1 MNVSV
6 KREQKECI
14 SSAECEK
21 GRMKF
26 NKHTI
31 IIAEAGVNH
40 NGSIEMAK
48 QLVLKAKEAGV
59 DYIKFQ
65 TFKASKLVTKS
76 AKQAEYQQKNI
87 GNGEDCQYQM
97 LKKLELSPEEHQIL
111 IDYCKELG
119 IKFFSTAFDFDSIA
133 YLHSLNL
140 GLWKI
145 PSGEVTNYP
154 FLKRI
159 AAYNEST
166 ILSTGMCDMQD
177 VRNAVD
183 ALYKNGLSK
192 ENLIL
197 LHCNTEYPTP
207 FEDVNLKAMDA
218 LRNEF
223 GVEVGYSDH
232 TKGIEVPIAAVAL
245 GATVI
250 EKHFTLDRNMEGP
263 DHKAS
268 LEPDELKAMV
278 AAIRNIE
285 KAVGGDGTKHVS
297 ESEKKNIAIAR
308 KSIVAACDIKAGEVF
323 TEQNLTVKRPGN
335 GTSPMRWEEII
346 GLKAK
351 RDFSEDELIEI

>member
-1 MNVSV
+1 MSN
-6 KREQKECI
+6 
-14 SSAECEK
+14 
-21 GRMKF
+21 
-26 NKHTI
+26 HTL

-40 NGSIEMAK
+40 NGSIELAK
-48 QLVLKAKEAGV
+48 KLVEKAKEAGV

-65 TFKASKLVTKS
+65 TFKASKLVTKA

-87 GNGEDCQYQM
+87 GKEGDSQYQM
-97 LKKLELSPEEHQIL
+97 LKKLELSSEEHEIL
-111 IDYCKELG
+111 IDYCHQLG
-119 IKFFSTAFDFDSIA
+119 IKFFSTAFDFDSID

-159 AAYNEST
+159 AAFNEPT
-166 ILSTGMCDMQD
+166 ILSTGMCDMED
-177 VRNAVD
+177 VRAAVE

-192 ENLIL
+192 KNLVL

-218 LRNEF
+218 LRKEF

-278 AAIRNIE
+278 SAIRNIE
-285 KAVGGDGTKHVS
+285 KAVGGDGCKHVS

-308 KSIVAACDIKAGEVF
+308 KSIVAACDIKAGELF
-323 TEQNLTVKRPGN
+323 TEQNLTVKRPGS
-335 GTSPMRWEEII
+335 GISPMRWEEVV
-346 GLKAK
+346 GTKAK
-351 RDFSEDELIEI
+351 RDFSEDDLIEI

>member
-1 MNVSV
+1 
-6 KREQKECI
+6 
-14 SSAECEK
+14 
-21 GRMKF
+21 MKS
-26 NKHTI
+26 NNHTL

-40 NGSIEMAK
+40 NGSIALAK
-48 QLVLKAKEAGV
+48 QLVDKAVEAGV

-65 TFKASKLVTKS
+65 TFQASKLVTKV

-87 GNGEDCQYQM
+87 GKDGDSQYQM
-97 LKKLELSPEEHQIL
+97 LKKLELSPADHEVL
-111 IDYCKELG
+111 IAYCSKKG
-119 IKFFSTAFDFDSIA
+119 IKFFSTAFDFDSID

-154 FLKRI
+154 FLKKI
-159 AAYNEST
+159 AAYNEKT
-166 ILSTGMCDMQD
+166 ILSTGMCEMSD
-177 VRNAVD
+177 VRAAVE

-218 LRNEF
+218 LRKEF
-223 GVEVGYSDH
+223 GVDVGYSDH

-250 EKHFTLDRNMEGP
+250 EKHFTLDRNLEGP

-268 LEPDELKAMV
+268 LEPNELKAMV
-278 AAIRNIE
+278 RSIRNIE
-285 KAVGGDGTKHVS
+285 MALGGDGTKHIS
-297 ESEKKNIAIAR
+297 ESERKNIAIAR
-308 KSIVAACDIKAGEVF
+308 KSIVAARHIKKGELL
-323 TEQNLTVKRPGN
+323 TEENLTVKRPGT
-335 GTSPMRWEEII
+335 GISPMCWEKII
-346 GLKAK
+346 GTTAI
-351 RDFSEDELIEI
+351 RDFMEEELIQIDN

>member
-1 MNVSV
+1 
-6 KREQKECI
+6 
-14 SSAECEK
+14 
-21 GRMKF
+21 MKS
-26 NKHTI
+26 NNHTL

-40 NGSIEMAK
+40 NGSIALAK
-48 QLVLKAKEAGV
+48 QLIDKAVEADV

-65 TFKASKLVTKS
+65 TFQASKLVTKV

-87 GNGEDCQYQM
+87 GKDGDSQYQM
-97 LKKLELSPEEHQIL
+97 LKKLELSPADHEVL
-111 IDYCKELG
+111 IAYCKEKG
-119 IKFFSTAFDFDSIA
+119 IKIFSTAFDFESID

-154 FLKRI
+154 FLKRV
-159 AAYNEST
+159 AAYNEKT
-166 ILSTGMCDMQD
+166 ILSTGMCDMED
-177 VRNAVD
+177 VRAAVE

-192 ENLIL
+192 DNLIL

-268 LEPDELKAMV
+268 LEPNELKAMV
-278 AAIRNIE
+278 RAIRNIE
-285 KAVGGDGTKHVS
+285 MALGGDGTKHIS
-297 ESEKKNIAIAR
+297 ESERKNIAIAR
-308 KSIVAACDIKAGEVF
+308 KSIVAARHIKKGELL
-323 TEQNLTVKRPGN
+323 TEDNLTVKRPGT
-335 GTSPMRWEEII
+335 GISPMCWEEVI
-346 GLKAK
+346 GTKAI
-351 RDFSEDELIEI
+351 RDFMEEELIQIDN

>member
-1 MNVSV
+1 MS
-6 KREQKECI
+6 K
-14 SSAECEK
+14 
-21 GRMKF
+21 
-26 NKHTI
+26 TI

-40 NGSIEMAK
+40 NGSLELAK
-48 QLVLKAKEAGV
+48 QLVKKAYEAGV
-59 DYIKFQ
+59 DYVKFQ
-65 TFKASKLVTKS
+65 TFKSEKVVSKNAQK
-76 AKQAEYQQKNI
+76 AAYQIENTGKKEESQL
-87 GNGEDCQYQM
+87 EM
-97 LKKLELSPEEHQIL
+97 VKKLELSYEDHQIL
-111 IDYCKELG
+111 IDCCNELG
-119 IKFFSTAFDFDSIA
+119 IKFFSTAFDFDSIE
-133 YLHSLNL
+133 YLHSLGL

-159 AAYNEST
+159 AAYNEKT
-166 ILSTGMCDMQD
+166 ILSTGMCDMED
-177 VRNAVD
+177 VRAAVN

-218 LRNEF
+218 LREEF

-278 AAIRNIE
+278 SAIRNIE
-285 KAVGGDGTKHVS
+285 QAVGGDGTKHVS
-297 ESEKKNIAIAR
+297 ESERKNIAVAR
-308 KSIVAACDIKAGEVF
+308 KSIVASCDIKVGEVF
-323 TEQNLTVKRPGN
+323 TEQNLTVKRPGS
-335 GTSPMRWEEII
+335 GISPMRWEEVL
-346 GLKAK
+346 GMKAK
-351 RDFSEDELIEI
+351 RDFTEDELIEI